1 MIGPENVQ
9 STNSAQVACHF
20 SRCESA
26 NVQPSNR
33 VWPGSAFD
41 RSAPSNRQS
50 LKMLWTGLE
59 KSGCHLRSNTS
70 PRKSQLMKVQ
80 ASGVKR
86 ENADLRKSTSAI
98 VARRMWTTPLDAST
112 LSATS
117 VSLPAPTDPA

>member
-1 MIGPENVQ
+1 VIGPANVQ
-9 STNSAQVACHF
+9 PTNSAQVACHF

-26 NVQPSNR
+26 KVQPSNR
-33 VWPGSAFD
+33 VWPGSAFE
-41 RSAPSNRQS
+41 RSASSKRQS

-59 KSGCHLRSNTS
+59 NRGCHLRSKTR

-98 VARRMWTTPLDAST
+98 VARRMWTTPLEVST
-112 LSATS
+112 LSAMS